1 MATWRTRLL
10 VWPSFCLRFQNHVHT
25 YRILPDEEGNL
36 AVQTN
41 QGVQAVRF
49 QTLADLVSTYQQPN
63 QGLVTPLLFPVETE
77 KEKDSPDDRD
87 YSDGEDE
94 KPPLPPRTVSSTL
107 LPFASVT
114 SVSETS
120 RAIANIFLQRWLDSD
135 CATGGGFALSVAEY
149 LRNGLPLD
157 VETSRGGQTTLV
169 HLESFLTT
177 CTRSLS
183 SEVDKLKKQLDSL
196 LNIFCPYEPQS
207 PAKTAIQEGDPG
219 ISSVCTKLY
228 VLSDQLGSTECKMLK
243 SLKDITGVPIPN
255 QPSAQGLGLST
266 PQAISAVPFTSAH
279 RVRLIPIQSFDVKV
293 DGSLAELT
301 KIGKPQKMVFKVD
314 VEGGKM
320 AILKRPK
327 DTPEESNVFS
337 HKRILQLIKSQ
348 RTPSK
353 LGILFDKEKERNQRR
368 DFVFETPRKREA
380 FCQLM
385 QQMKNRHS
393 EQGEPDLISI
403 FIGTWNMGSSPSPR
417 HIHSWLTSKGLGRT
431 RDETTT
437 SVPHDVYVLGSQE
450 NSLGEREWAEQVRCS
465 LREITGLD
473 FRTVASHGLW
483 NMKLLVL
490 VKSEHENRISHV
502 NTSCVKTG
510 LANTLGNKGAV
521 GASFLFGGTSLGFV
535 NSHLTSGN
543 EKTSRRNQNYLDIL
557 RFLSLGDKRLNSFD
571 ITSRFTHLFWF
582 GDLNYRL
589 DMDVQEIIA
598 HVSKKEFEPLL
609 KVDQLNLEREKNKV
623 FLRFNEEEIAFPPTY
638 RYERGTRD
646 SYAWQK
652 FKTTGVRVNVPSW
665 CDRILWKSY
674 PETHLICSS
683 YGCTDDIVSSDHSPV
698 FATFEVGVTSQ
709 FVSKKVSVEESYIK
723 FESVEA
729 IVKTNSRTKFFL
741 EFYSSCLEGSC
752 KSAEN
757 DTQQSEVINF
767 LKLGWSDLQLPTLK
781 PMISDLEYL
790 QDQHLLLSIKS
801 MDGFESYGECCI
813 ALKSMIGSTSQQF
826 ETFLSHRGEE
836 TGNVRGWMKVQVP
849 MDRLATRERLYDWI
863 SIDTED
869 NVISKGKQPVKV
881 QEMGVRES
889 QPSFITGARPTVL
902 STSNPCTDAVAGI
915 KVREKERDTEWD
927 KDRDGERWRDLSE
940 KPSTAGAVVQPSSED
955 SHVYD
960 EPVVPRTKTPNG
972 EGAPAKNCFDNPSY
986 FIIEGFPAPTA
997 GSMAAIPE
1005 CPSSPAWETG
1015 RKGSVRAAA
1024 DGPLISPHP
1033 SVAQQHSQFFNSK
1046 SRPGLAMARVVGS
1059 ESDNRPQYLHDD
1071 SISQEDCSSP
1081 NRPPPDYPPP
1091 PLPNV
1096 GRLWPGD
1103 GKSRPV
1109 VLYDRV
1115 SEVGALEE
1123 QGIGIKVL
1131 GKCHEKER
1139 KNADASW
1146 KEDEAAVENK
1156 QIKEQGGSNGS
1167 ESDTQCVLG
1176 LVTDRLLSGPGV
1188 EPRRKYQAA
1197 TQLSVPPAEDHSW
1210 FALQMAKSL
1219 CDGEYSFVS
1228 SDASVESSAT
1238 SSHPPLHAKGRVSAQ
1253 EEKCFGLR
1261 AGSSNSPSSHSER
1274 TRVRQCGTAHV
1285 RRWLSTLGLETYT
1298 NMLVENGWDDL
1309 EYLGD
1314 LTKDDLN
1321 EIGVLEPSHQ
1331 RLLLDNLP
1339 NIAE

>member
-1 MATWRTRLL
+1 
-10 VWPSFCLRFQNHVHT
+10 
-25 YRILPDEEGNL
+25 
-36 AVQTN
+36 
-41 QGVQAVRF
+41 
-49 QTLADLVSTYQQPN
+49 
-63 QGLVTPLLFPVETE
+63 
-77 KEKDSPDDRD
+77 
-87 YSDGEDE
+87 
-94 KPPLPPRTVSSTL
+94 
-107 LPFASVT
+107 
-114 SVSETS
+114 
-120 RAIANIFLQRWLDSD
+120 
-135 CATGGGFALSVAEY
+135 
-149 LRNGLPLD
+149 
-157 VETSRGGQTTLV
+157 
-169 HLESFLTT
+169 
-177 CTRSLS
+177 
-183 SEVDKLKKQLDSL
+183 
-196 LNIFCPYEPQS
+196 
-207 PAKTAIQEGDPG
+207 
-219 ISSVCTKLY
+219 
-228 VLSDQLGSTECKMLK
+228 
-243 SLKDITGVPIPN
+243 
-255 QPSAQGLGLST
+255 
-266 PQAISAVPFTSAH
+266 
-279 RVRLIPIQSFDVKV
+279 
-293 DGSLAELT
+293 
-301 KIGKPQKMVFKVD
+301 MVFKVD

-353 LGILFDKEKERNQRR
+353 LGIVFDKDKERNQRR

-417 HIHSWLTSKGLGRT
+417 QIQSWLTSKGLGRT
-431 RDETTT
+431 RDETTM

-473 FRTVASHGLW
+473 FRTVASPGLW

-521 GASFLFGGTSLGFV
+521 GASFVFGGTSLGFV

-609 KVDQLNLEREKNKV
+609 KVDQLNLEREKNKMKRR
-623 FLRFNEEEIAFPPTY
+623 LRFLPRTGM
-638 RYERGTRD
+638 RRGTRD

-683 YGCTDDIVSSDHSPV
+683 YGCTDDIVTSDHSPV

-752 KSAEN
+752 KSVEN
-757 DTQQSEVINF
+757 DTQQSEVVNF

-781 PMISDLEYL
+781 PLISDLEYL

-801 MDGFESYGECCI
+801 MDGYESYGECCI

-869 NVISKGKQPVKV
+869 NVISKGKQPAKI
-881 QEMGVRES
+881 QETGIREP
-889 QPSFITGARPTVL
+889 QPSFIAGARPTGL
-902 STSNPCTDAVAGI
+902 PPSIPCTDAVAGI
-915 KVREKERDTEWD
+915 KAREKERDSEWD
-927 KDRDGERWRDLSE
+927 KEKDGERRRDLSE
-940 KPSTAGAVVQPSSED
+940 KPSISAVVQTSSED
-955 SHVYD
+955 PHVYD
-960 EPVVPRTKTPNG
+960 EPVTPRTKTPNG
-972 EGAPAKNCFDNPSY
+972 EGAPSKNCFDNPSY

-1005 CPSSPAWETG
+1005 CPSSPALGTG
-1015 RKGSVRAAA
+1015 GKGSVRATA
-1024 DGPLISPHP
+1024 DGPPISPHP
-1033 SVAQQHSQFFNSK
+1033 TVPQQHYHFFGSK
-1046 SRPGLAMARVVGS
+1046 SRPGHAMARVVGG
-1059 ESDNRPQYLHDD
+1059 ENDNHPQYLCDD
-1071 SISQEDCSSP
+1071 SISQEDCLSP

-1091 PLPNV
+1091 PLPSV

-1109 VLYDRV
+1109 VLYDHV
-1115 SEVGALEE
+1115 AEDGALEE
-1123 QGIGIKVL
+1123 QGIGFNVL
-1131 GKCHEKER
+1131 GKCTEKER
-1139 KNADASW
+1139 KNADVSW
-1146 KEDEAAVENK
+1146 KDEEAEVESK
-1156 QIKEQGGSNGS
+1156 QVKEQGGSNGS

-1188 EPRRKYQAA
+1188 EPRHKYQAA
-1197 TQLSVPPAEDHSW
+1197 TRLSVPPAEDHSW

-1219 CDGEYSFVS
+1219 CDGEYSFVG
-1228 SDASVESSAT
+1228 SDLSVET
-1238 SSHPPLHAKGRVSAQ
+1238 STASCHPPLPAKGRASVL

-1261 AGSSNSPSSHSER
+1261 AGSSVSASSHSER
-1274 TRVRQCGTAHV
+1274 QARVRQCGTAHV

-1298 NMLVENGWDDL
+1298 TMLVENGWDDL